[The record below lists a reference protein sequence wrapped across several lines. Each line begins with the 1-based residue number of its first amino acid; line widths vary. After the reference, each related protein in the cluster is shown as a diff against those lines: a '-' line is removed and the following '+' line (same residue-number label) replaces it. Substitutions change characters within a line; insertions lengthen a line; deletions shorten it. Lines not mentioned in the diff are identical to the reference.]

1 MLSCYVIAHTLWLE
15 IRTTEYVTMFN
26 VDTINY
32 ISENAGFTGEILITT
47 NDAHKSI
54 YLENTTINDF
64 KMCIEKAEYQ
74 E

>member
-1 MLSCYVIAHTLWLE
+1 
-15 IRTTEYVTMFN
+15 MFN

-64 KMCIEKAEYQ
+64 KTCIEKAEYQ

>member
-1 MLSCYVIAHTLWLE
+1 MLTCYVIAHTLWVE
-15 IRTTEYVTMFN
+15 INTPTDVMMFN
-26 VDTINY
+26 VDTINS
-32 ISENAGFTGEILITT
+32 ITENAGYPGQLLIAT
-47 NDAHKSI
+47 NDIHKSI

>member
-1 MLSCYVIAHTLWLE
+1 MLICYVIAHTLWVE
-15 IRTTEYVTMFN
+15 IRTPEDVIMYN

-32 ISENAGFTGEILITT
+32 ISENAGYPGELLIAT
-47 NDAHKSI
+47 NDAHRSI

-64 KMCIEKAEYQ
+64 KTCIENAEYQ